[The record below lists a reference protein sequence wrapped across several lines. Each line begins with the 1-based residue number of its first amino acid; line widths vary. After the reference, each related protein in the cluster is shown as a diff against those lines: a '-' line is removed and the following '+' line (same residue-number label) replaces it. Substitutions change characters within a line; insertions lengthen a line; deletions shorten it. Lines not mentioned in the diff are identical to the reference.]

1 VGVTAEILPQLTAEL
16 APFTAFDHREGVTL
30 SRRLRLALS
39 AAVLSICFG
48 PLATR
53 SPARAE
59 PAAKAPTPAV
69 APAQVVQAA
78 LSRPELPEGVQL
90 GVSTLVPVPGDKP
103 VLVIHA
109 PADNQRAII
118 YLHGM
123 CGNVRAVESFREAA
137 VASGTLISLLGD
149 RPCGGGRFHWSKKID
164 GIEARVEN
172 ALRAVR
178 AARGGLL
185 DTEQPVLFGYSQ
197 GAARAESLVARQPQR
212 YRLVVLGG
220 SPHEPKLR
228 HLGDATAVAVFGGE
242 LETFGHMQAGA
253 EVLAAAG
260 KTARFFLLPKAKHGE
275 FGPDGNRV
283 MSELF
288 TWLFAGS
295 HS

>member
-1 VGVTAEILPQLTAEL
+1 V
-16 APFTAFDHREGVTL
+16 FT
-30 SRRLRLALS
+30 SRRLRFALS
-39 AAVLSICFG
+39 AALLGLCAG
-48 PLATR
+48 PLVLR

-59 PAAKAPTPAV
+59 PTAAAP
-69 APAQVVQAA
+69 APAQAVEVGAA
-78 LSRPELPEGVQL
+78 EPPPPALPAGIEP
-90 GVSTLVPVPGDKP
+90 GVSVLVPVPGDKP

-109 PADNQRAII
+109 PADNRRAII
-118 YLHGM
+118 YLHGL
-123 CGNVRAVESFREAA
+123 CGNVRAVESWKQAA

-149 RPCGGGRFHWSKKID
+149 RPCGGGRYRWGKKLAV
-164 GIEARVEN
+164 IESRLEQ
-172 ALRAVR
+172 ALRAVQ

-185 DTEQPVLFGYSQ
+185 DSDRPVLFGYSQ
-197 GAARAESLVARQPQR
+197 GADKAEALVARQPQR

-283 MSELF
+283 MGELF
-288 TWLFAGS
+288 TWLFSGDQS
-295 HS
+295 